1 MPWKTL
7 GKVCFARVGVSLILN
22 TICQVVLDD
31 YQATI
36 AVSQQRHPLLDP
48 HHLGIG
54 GHIAGFLSMDDLT
67 VWTLDKH
74 LTRLMLH
81 HLDKTVSVELMTT
94 SGQEDESSQRE
105 FVQTDGANIF
115 WITLI
120 SVNRMETDSLRCSV
134 GLVDGGG

>member
-22 TICQVVLDD
+22 TIGQVVLDD

-36 AVSQQRHPLLDP
+36 AVSRQRHPLLDP

-54 GHIAGFLSMDDLT
+54 RHIASFLSMDDLT
-67 VWTLDKH
+67 VWTLDIH

-81 HLDKTVSVELMTT
+81 HLHEAVSVELMTT
-94 SGQEDESSQRE
+94 SGQEHESSQGK

-115 WITLI
+115 LITLI
-120 SVNRMETDSLRCSV
+120 SVHRMETDSLRCSV
-134 GLVDGGG
+134 GLVDGEG

>member
-7 GKVCFARVGVSLILN
+7 GKVCFARVGVGLILN
-22 TICQVVLDD
+22 TIGQVVLDD
-31 YQATI
+31 YQTTF
-36 AVSQQRHPLLDP
+36 AVSRQRHPLLDP

-54 GHIAGFLSMDDLT
+54 RHIASFLSMDDLT
-67 VWTLDKH
+67 VWALDIH
-74 LTRLMLH
+74 LTWLMLH

-94 SGQEDESSQRE
+94 SGQEDESSQRQ

-120 SVNRMETDSLRCSV
+120 SVNRMETDSLRCRVS
-134 GLVDGGG
+134 LVDGGG

>member
-22 TICQVVLDD
+22 TIGQVVLDD

-36 AVSQQRHPLLDP
+36 AVSRQRHPLLDP

-54 GHIAGFLSMDDLT
+54 RHITSFLTMDDLT
-67 VWTLDKH
+67 VWTYDIH
-74 LTRLMLH
+74 LTWLMLH
-81 HLDKTVSVELMTT
+81 HLDKTVSMELMTT
-94 SGQEDESSQRE
+94 SGQEDESSQRQ